1 MLIPPKNTVYKLAKG
16 AENPSVDLVNTRVR
30 ALEKECTGQ
39 KSPASSGV
47 NGHQVGDV
55 KSTAAV
61 GRTSTSVKARVWCR
75 FETVLRVGFCR
86 INNEETLAHKRELWH
101 PLVGKQAMYGAA
113 IEKAG
118 VSYP

>member
-16 AENPSVDLVNTRVR
+16 ADNPSVDLENTIECGSLGSVR
-30 ALEKECTGQ
+30 QVIT
-39 KSPASSGV
+39 SR
-47 NGHQVGDV
+47 QVGVV

-86 INNEETLAHKRELWH
+86 ITNEETLAHKRKVWH
-101 PLVGKQAMYGAA
+101 PLVGK
-113 IEKAG
+113 
-118 VSYP
+118 

>member
-16 AENPSVDLVNTRVR
+16 AENPSVDLVSTMVR

-55 KSTAAV
+55 KSSAAV
-61 GRTSTSVKARVWCR
+61 GRTSTSAR
-75 FETVLRVGFCR
+75 LRYGADLKLYCG
-86 INNEETLAHKRELWH
+86 LAFAALTTKRRQRRRELPWSQ
-101 PLVGKQAMYGAA
+101 LVWRM
-113 IEKAG
+113 
-118 VSYP
+118 